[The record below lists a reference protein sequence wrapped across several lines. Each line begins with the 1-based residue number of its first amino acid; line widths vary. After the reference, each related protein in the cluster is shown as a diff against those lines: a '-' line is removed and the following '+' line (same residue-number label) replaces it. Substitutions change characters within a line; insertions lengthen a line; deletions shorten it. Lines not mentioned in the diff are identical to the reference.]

1 MTTLLDQAFQAAQ
14 KLPSDLQDELAQ
26 QLLDD
31 IQNELRWQ
39 ETLLA
44 SAVES
49 DILTSLALAALAED
63 DAAMK
68 AIDEG
73 KDSEPVSREAIF
85 EILESGGAG
94 CNSLG

>member
-14 KLPSDLQDELAQ
+14 KLPSDLQGELAQ
-26 QLLDD
+26 QLLGD

-49 DILTSLALAALAED
+49 DILDSMALAALAED
-63 DAAMK
+63 DAVAK

-73 KDSEPVSREAIF
+73 KDSESVSREAIF
-85 EILESGGAG
+85 EILESGEAG
-94 CNSLG
+94 CNSIG